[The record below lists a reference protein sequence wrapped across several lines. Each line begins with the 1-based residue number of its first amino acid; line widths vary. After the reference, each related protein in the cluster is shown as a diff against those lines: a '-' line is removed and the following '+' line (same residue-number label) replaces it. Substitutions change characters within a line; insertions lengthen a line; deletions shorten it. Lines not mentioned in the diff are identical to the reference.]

1 MSMHI
6 VEIKE
11 VLARVVEIEA
21 NSKEEALEKASQ
33 MYHNEEIVLD
43 DGDFIGQKITYITQE
58 NKDI

>member
-1 MSMHI
+1 MHI

>member
-11 VLARVVEIEA
+11 VLARLVEIEA

>member
-21 NSKEEALEKASQ
+21 NSKEEDLEKASQ

-43 DGDFIGQKITYITQE
+43 DGDLIGQKITYITQE

>member
-21 NSKEEALEKASQ
+21 NSKEEDLEKASQ

-43 DGDFIGQKITYITQE
+43 DGDFRSF
-58 NKDI
+58 

>member
-21 NSKEEALEKASQ
+21 NSKDEDLEKASQ

>member
-33 MYHNEEIVLD
+33 MYYNEEIVLD

>member
-1 MSMHI
+1 MHI

-21 NSKEEALEKASQ
+21 NSKEEDLEKASQ

>member
-11 VLARVVEIEA
+11 VSARVVEIEA

>member
-21 NSKEEALEKASQ
+21 NSKEEDLEKASQ

>member
-33 MYHNEEIVLD
+33 IYHNEEIVLD

>member
-11 VLARVVEIEA
+11 VLARVIEIEA